1 MRVISHIVH
10 VDIGKEPISWWLYGH
25 VFATNTGTR
34 SGAPQIRSI
43 PIFTAQFVENLTA
56 VNAVCAGSHIFKSE
70 WETDASAMLGIQAE
84 IVNGIHTR
92 RAVDSPR
99 NGLLLFIVFEKY
111 FDDSRIVIVKDKRE
125 SVYRMMVI
133 DATAMG
139 VKVCIPLPF
148 LICGIM
154 H

>member
-1 MRVISHIVH
+1 MGMFSPQTQARGAVRREFEAYLFS
-10 VDIGKEPISWWLYGH
+10 LR
-25 VFATNTGTR
+25 AR
-34 SGAPQIRSI
+34 SA
-43 PIFTAQFVENLTA
+43 ENLTA

-70 WETDASAMLGIQAE
+70 WETDAPAMLGIQAE

-148 LICGIM
+148 LICGM
-154 H
+154 CTSS